1 MRAYAKYLEDYDK
14 ESNVFVD
21 GLLVEPL
28 NPSYAVTRNKY
39 FMTKKLRN
47 KLLGKIQNH
56 EFLNKTN
63 IAVLDEYL
71 RKKLS
76 SMRA

>member
-1 MRAYAKYLEDYDK
+1 MKAYAKYLEDYDK
-14 ESNVFVD
+14 ESSVFVD

-47 KLLGKIQNH
+47 KLLGKI
-56 EFLNKTN
+56 
-63 IAVLDEYL
+63 
-71 RKKLS
+71 
-76 SMRA
+76 